1 MPSLRDAR
9 ILAVHAHPDDEAL
22 WTGGLLALAAQA
34 GAKVGVVTCT
44 LGEQGEVIGAPLANL
59 VADASDQLGGFRIS
73 ELRESLS
80 ILGAEGYYLGAPGKW
95 RDSGM
100 VGDPA
105 QDHPRAF
112 VQSGAAAEVD
122 LRAIVESFQ
131 PDLLVTYGP
140 DGGYGH
146 PDHIRAHEITMAVA
160 AELGLDYV
168 LWAVTEKA
176 CLERG
181 LAAITTAPHGWRMP
195 QTGEI
200 ACVEEA
206 DLAFDLDA
214 GAWEAKRAAM
224 RAHATQLWIAD
235 GSISKTN
242 PHPAFAAISDTAA
255 APAVFALSNLI
266 AQPLMPQEH
275 YQFAPTWPQDQR
287 ILAKTGSSVAPV
299 GIAAVLA
306 AAQDPAVFNPG
317 TCGVAGAV
325 GKAPIADSIESSE
338 A

>member
-22 WTGGLLALAAQA
+22 WTGGFLALAAHA

-44 LGEQGEVIGAPLANL
+44 LGEQGEVIGEPLANL

-73 ELRESLS
+73 ELRESLK

-112 VQSGAAAEVD
+112 VQSGDSAVAD
-122 LRAIVESFQ
+122 LRAVVEEFQ
-131 PDLLVTYGP
+131 PDILVTYGP

-160 AELGLDYV
+160 VELGIDYV
-168 LWAVTEKA
+168 LWAVTEQR

-181 LAAITTAPHGWRMP
+181 LAAINTAPHGWRMP
-195 QTGEI
+195 QAGEI
-200 ACVEEA
+200 ACVEDT

-214 GAWEAKRAAM
+214 SSWEAKRAAM

-235 GSISKTN
+235 GSLSTTN
-242 PHPAFAAISDTAA
+242 PIPAFAAIADTDIT
-255 APAVFALSNLI
+255 PAVFALSNLV

-275 YQFAPTWPQDQR
+275 YQFAPMWPQDQR
-287 ILAKTGSSVAPV
+287 AVGTEVVSIAPAGV
-299 GIAAVLA
+299 AAVLA
-306 AAQDPAVFNPG
+306 AAQDPAMFVADIDSA
-317 TCGVAGAV
+317 AGAV
-325 GKAPIADSIESSE
+325 EGSSQV
-338 A
+338 